1 MTELGSSKQC
11 FVAMPIRGSSSL
23 ALACA
28 LPRSHQPLCH
38 FNMALPMKKS
48 VMKSMKSMSMKK
60 TAMKARVMKKKAVSK
75 IARGK
80 LAKVVVFKGNK
91 ETNFLRIKN

>member
-1 MTELGSSKQC
+1 MQRIPGRLSACLQLEGKSAQYLGPVHLQKGYQ
-11 FVAMPIRGSSSL
+11 
-23 ALACA
+23 
-28 LPRSHQPLCH
+28 
-38 FNMALPMKKS
+38 
-48 VMKSMKSMSMKK
+48 KSMK

-91 ETNFLRIKN
+91 ETRWWFQIFKHFLFSPLFGEDSYFD

>member
-1 MTELGSSKQC
+1 
-11 FVAMPIRGSSSL
+11 
-23 ALACA
+23 
-28 LPRSHQPLCH
+28 
-38 FNMALPMKKS
+38 MALPMKKS
-48 VMKSMKSMSMKK
+48 VMKSTMKSSMKK

-91 ETNFLRIKN
+91 EGSVSKTNLVIKKHLFLK

>member
-1 MTELGSSKQC
+1 MTELGSSNYC

-28 LPRSHQPLCH
+28 LPRSHQPLRH

-48 VMKSMKSMSMKK
+48 VMKSKSMKA
-60 TAMKARVMKKKAVSK
+60 AMKARVMKKKAVSK

-91 ETNFLRIKN
+91 ETNFLRIKKQLF